1 MTLTEILQALEIR
14 SQWDDDG
21 DQNKSDCGPACVA
34 MLLEYFL
41 GQHVDINT
49 LAREAGMSTIKRYTL
64 PADLIRAANLHGLA
78 LVRRTDC
85 NMGML
90 QFALKS
96 QSPPIV
102 LIHYGSLGALRQD
115 TSAVGGHWIVV
126 VGMTNDTVYIHD
138 PDWKGDQ
145 RAHGCNLA
153 VPRTMFEDAWEKCNV
168 DGNTPY
174 QGLWSVHDKRLL
186 PSSNPPITGGTTITP
201 SMERTRPPISDS
213 GSPLKRGSEA
223 VLAEQVN
230 S

>member
-1 MTLTEILQALEIR
+1 MTLTEILQALETCTRDLRAIIDEQPTHLLGVPFR

-49 LAREAGMSTIKRYTL
+49 LAREAGMSTTKRYTL

-90 QFALKS
+90 QFALQS
-96 QSPPIV
+96 QSPPII

-115 TSAVGGHWIVV
+115 TAYDGGHWIVV
-126 VGMTNDTVYIHD
+126 VGLTSDTVYIHD

-153 VPRTMFEDAWEKCNV
+153 VPRAMFENAWEKCNV

-201 SMERTRPPISDS
+201 SMERI
-213 GSPLKRGSEA
+213 
-223 VLAEQVN
+223 
-230 S
+230 